1 MTFGYFVSNYFS
13 TALTAHPPSPFFSK
27 GRKMNPV
34 KDLDGDGKLSAEEI
48 EQSKIISDIEHED
61 EKFDTQKKLVWATFF
76 SMIGFVAVLCS
87 PWLSDARVSSLTSVA
102 STFAISMA
110 GIIAAYMGAQAFMAK
125 PKK

>member
-1 MTFGYFVSNYFS
+1 MT
-13 TALTAHPPSPFFSK
+13 
-27 GRKMNPV
+27 PV

-61 EKFDTQKKLVWATFF
+61 EKFDTQKKLVWATFV
-76 SMIGFVAVLCS
+76 SMIAFVAVLCS
-87 PWLSDARVSSLTSVA
+87 PWLTDARVSSLTSVA

-110 GIIAAYMGAQAFMAK
+110 VIIAAYMGAQAFMAK